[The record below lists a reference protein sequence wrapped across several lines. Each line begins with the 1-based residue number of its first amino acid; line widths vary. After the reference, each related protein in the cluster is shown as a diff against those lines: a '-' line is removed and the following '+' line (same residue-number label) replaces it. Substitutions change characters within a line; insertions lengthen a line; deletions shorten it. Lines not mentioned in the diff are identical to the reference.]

1 MATFVFDAYGTLF
14 DVHSVASATEEAF
27 PGQGSAITE
36 IWRLKQLEYT
46 WLRSL
51 MERHE
56 DFGTVT
62 RESLAYTLKSLGLA
76 ADPAT
81 FDRILERYLHLSPY
95 PDALETLQT
104 LRAKGHRLAV
114 LSNGSQSMLDE
125 LVANTGF
132 KGALDAVLS
141 VDAKGVF
148 KPSPK
153 AYSLVKES
161 LGVEPS
167 EVVFVSCN
175 PFDVSGAKS
184 FGFWVVWI
192 ERVPAAALQN
202 ELRASRVMG
211 PATMFKVLRMRND
224 ELGYDPDVRINS
236 LMELE
241 NMDSTTLDAGNS
253 TSMKQVFGPGD

>member
-1 MATFVFDAYGTLF
+1 MTTFVFDAYGTLY

-46 WLRSL
+46 WLRSM
-51 MERHE
+51 MERYE
-56 DFGTVT
+56 DLWTVT
-62 RESLAYTLKSLGLA
+62 RESLAYTLKSLGLE

-81 FDRILERYLHLSPY
+81 FDKILKCYLHLTPY
-95 PDALETLQT
+95 PDALETLET
-104 LRAKGHRLAV
+104 LRGQGHRLAI

-132 KGALDAVLS
+132 KDALDAVLS
-141 VDAKGVF
+141 VDAKGIF
-148 KPSPK
+148 KPSPQ
-153 AYSLVKES
+153 AYSLVQEK

-167 EVVFVSCN
+167 DVVFVSCN

-184 FGFWVVWI
+184 FGFKVAWI
-192 ERVPAAALQN
+192 ERVPASAMQS
-202 ELRASRVMG
+202 ELRASGVMG

-224 ELGYDPDVRINS
+224 ELGYDPDVRISS
-236 LMELE
+236 LGELADID
-241 NMDSTTLDAGNS
+241 NKT
-253 TSMKQVFGPGD
+253 PGKGGAA